1 MAARVRVAEERITG
15 TRAAG
20 VAVAAGGALPI
31 LFAVSAGH
39 LVNDTLQSVL
49 LSIYPLIKDPLG
61 LSFAQIGLVT
71 LVFQLTASVLQPFVG
86 AFTDRRPLPY
96 SLAFGMAASVAG
108 ILLLAGAGGFS
119 SVLVA
124 AAAIG
129 IGSSIF
135 HPEASRVARL
145 ASGGRF
151 GFAQSLFQVGGNSGQ
166 ALGPLLVALLVVP
179 NGQPH
184 VAWFAL
190 LGLLGILL
198 LARVGRWYAAHLAE
212 ARRKPGPT
220 ARPASPVGRRAV
232 VVALVVL
239 IALTFSKNVYTAFF
253 QSYYAFY
260 LMHEFGVG
268 VGAAQL
274 HLFFFLAATAAGTF
288 FGGPLGD
295 RIGRKPVLWLSIA
308 GVLPFTL
315 AMPFL
320 GLFWTALFAVLVGF
334 AMASAFPAIVVY
346 AQELL
351 PGRVGMI
358 AGLFFGFAFGMGG
371 IAAAVLGW
379 LADLTSIEAVFA
391 GVALT
396 PAIGLL
402 VWFLPDLD
410 RPRPAAG

>member
-1 MAARVRVAEERITG
+1 MAAEA
-15 TRAAG
+15 RAAG
-20 VAVAAGGALPI
+20 AAGLAVAAGGTLPI
-31 LFAVSAGH
+31 LFAVSGGH
-39 LVNDTLQSVL
+39 LINDTLQSVL

-86 AFTDRRPLPY
+86 AFTDRRPLPF
-96 SLAFGMAASVAG
+96 SLAFGMAASVVG
-108 ILLLAGAGGFS
+108 ILLLADAGGFAA
-119 SVLVA
+119 VLA
-124 AAAIG
+124 AAALIG
-129 IGSSIF
+129 VGSSIF

-179 NGQPH
+179 NGQAH
-184 VAWFAL
+184 AAWFAL
-190 LGLLGILL
+190 LGVAGILL

-212 ARRKPGPT
+212 LRARPGGA
-220 ARPASPVGRRAV
+220 ARPASPVGRRTV

-239 IALTFSKNVYTAFF
+239 IALTFSKNIYTAFF

-260 LMHEFGVG
+260 LMHNFGIG

-274 HLFFFLAATAAGTF
+274 HLFLFLAATAAGTF

-320 GLFWTALFAVLVGF
+320 GLFWTAVLAVLVGF
-334 AMASAFPAIVVY
+334 LMASAFPAIVVY

-351 PGRVGMI
+351 PGRVGTV

-371 IAAAVLGW
+371 IAAALLGW
-379 LADLTSIEAVFA
+379 LADLTSIETVFGLVAV
-391 GVALT
+391 T
-396 PAIGLL
+396 PAVGLA
-402 VWFLPDLD
+402 VWFLPDLG
-410 RPRPAAG
+410 RPAARPG

>member
-1 MAARVRVAEERITG
+1 MAATSVERV
-15 TRAAG
+15 G
-20 VAVAAGGALPI
+20 VATAATLPI
-31 LFAVSAGH
+31 LVAASAGH
-39 LVNDTLQSVL
+39 LLNDTLQSVL
-49 LSIYPLIKDPLG
+49 LSIYPLVKEPLD

-86 AFTDRRPLPY
+86 AWTDRRPMPF
-96 SLAFGMAASVAG
+96 SLVFGMTASSLG
-108 ILLLAGAGGFS
+108 IALLAGAGGFTS
-119 SVLVA
+119 LLVA

-129 IGSSIF
+129 VGSSIF

-145 ASGGRF
+145 ASGGRY
-151 GFAQSLFQVGGNSGQ
+151 GFAQSLFQVGGNTGQ
-166 ALGPLLVALLVVP
+166 ALGPLLVAAIVVP
-179 NGQPH
+179 NGQRH
-184 VAWFAL
+184 VAWFLGLGLVGIAL
-190 LGLLGILL
+190 LY
-198 LARVGRWYAAHLAE
+198 RVGRWYAGHLEEQRQQPA
-212 ARRKPGPT
+212 PSQ
-220 ARPASPVGRRAV
+220 RPASPVGRRAV
-232 VVALVVL
+232 VVALAVL

-260 LMHEFGVG
+260 LIDRFGVG

-274 HLFFFLAATAAGTF
+274 HLFLFLAATAAGTF

-320 GLFWTALFAVLVGF
+320 GLFWTAIFAVLAGF

-371 IAAAVLGW
+371 IAAAVLGR

-410 RPRPAAG
+410 RPRAVAR

>member
-1 MAARVRVAEERITG
+1 MAARSITS
-15 TRAAG
+15 AG
-20 VAVAAGGALPI
+20 VASATTLSILLAA
-31 LFAVSAGH
+31 SAGH
-39 LVNDTLQSVL
+39 LINDTLQSVL

-61 LSFAQIGLVT
+61 LSFAQIGLIT
-71 LVFQLTASVLQPFVG
+71 LVFQLTASILQPFVG
-86 AFTDRRPLPY
+86 AWTDRKPMPF
-96 SLAFGMAASVAG
+96 SLVFGMGASSFG
-108 ILLLAGAGGFS
+108 IFLLAEASGFLA
-119 SVLVA
+119 VLLA

-145 ASGGRF
+145 ASGGRY

-166 ALGPLLVALLVVP
+166 ALGPLLVALIVVP

-184 VAWFAL
+184 AAWFL
-190 LGLLGILL
+190 GLGLLGMVLL
-198 LARVGRWYAAHLAE
+198 YRVGRWYAAHLE
-212 ARRKPGPT
+212 EQRRRP
-220 ARPASPVGRRAV
+220 AAVVRPASPVGRRAIA
-232 VVALVVL
+232 VALFVL
-239 IALTFSKNVYTAFF
+239 IALTFSKNIYTAFF

-260 LMHEFGVG
+260 LMHRFGLGVG
-268 VGAAQL
+268 IAQI
-274 HLFFFLAATAAGTF
+274 HLFLFLAATAAGTF

-320 GLFWTALFAVLVGF
+320 GLFWTALLAVLVGF
-334 AMASAFPAIVVY
+334 LMASAFPAIVVY

-379 LADLTSIEAVFA
+379 LADLSSIEAVFA

-410 RPRPAAG
+410 RAERAAA